1 MFIYLASFF
10 ACFISCLIPS
20 LRKNK
25 RWVNTLLFALAVIM
39 CFGYMTGSD
48 WRSYERYYG
57 WLASPNPFEGLIL
70 EPGYILYS
78 LAFERMGF
86 SFWPFFI
93 ITKLLLF
100 YLLVRTIKKYSAE
113 NLLLVISFFFF
124 FFGLFLF
131 IDNPMRNLM
140 AVCITLFSYKYLVE
154 RRFFF
159 FLLIILLATCFHLS
173 ALLLLLVYPFYPIKM
188 GSRKLLFLYFLF
200 NVLFILTYRFLLLK
214 FIGLFSFIPLVE
226 LKMNSYFIEGNELVD
241 NSIVSFGFIVQVL
254 FFLLIIWKREKLE
267 AIKYGKLIFW
277 GTVCYLFLYRVGLV
291 IDIFYRFQ
299 LYFSVLY
306 SVGICSIVSFLIIK
320 SNKLIYCSFLGF
332 FLMFV
337 TYKTITSSYK
347 YIPYTN
353 YIPYLFENELPFDY
367 RAQYNF
373 MYSPYLKDDE
383 KGYELD

>member
-1 MFIYLASFF
+1 MFIYIVSFL
-10 ACFISCLIPS
+10 ACFISSLIPS
-20 LRKNK
+20 LRENK
-25 RWVNTLLFALAVIM
+25 RWTNTLLSVLAIIM

-57 WLASPNPFEGLIL
+57 WLSSPNPFEGLIL

-78 LAFERMGF
+78 LLFERIGF

-100 YLLVRTIKKYSAE
+100 YLLTRTIKKYSVE
-113 NLLLVISFFFF
+113 NVLLVVSFFSF

-131 IDNPMRNLM
+131 IDNPMRNLI
-140 AVCITLFSYKYLVE
+140 AVGITIFSYKYLVE
-154 RRFFF
+154 RNFFS
-159 FLLIILLATCFHLS
+159 FLLIVLLATCFHLS
-173 ALLLLLVYPFYPIKM
+173 ALLLLFVYPFYPIKM
-188 GSRKLLFLYFLF
+188 GNKKLLFVYFLF
-200 NVLFILTYRFLLLK
+200 NILFVLTYRFLLLK

-226 LKMNSYFIEGNELVD
+226 LKMNSYFIDGDELTD
-241 NSIVSFGFIVQVL
+241 NSLVSFGFIVQVL
-254 FFLLIIWKREKLE
+254 FFLMVIWKRKRIE
-267 AIKYGKLIFW
+267 AVKYGRLIFW
-277 GTVCYLFLYRVGLV
+277 GTICYLFLYRVGLV

-299 LYFSVLY
+299 LYFSILY
-306 SVGICSIVSFLIIK
+306 SIGICSIASFLIIR
-320 SNKLIYCSFLGF
+320 SNRLIYFSFLGF

-353 YIPYLFENELPFDY
+353 YIPYLFDSELPFDY

-373 MYSPYLKDDE
+373 IYSPYVRDDE
-383 KGYELD
+383 RGE